1 MTGALRRLAV
11 GLGAVLRPLER
22 AAIALAI
29 VVLLALLVLTNVE
42 VAGRYFLGFST
53 LIADEYGGYA
63 YSWLVLLGAIHLLR
77 SDSYLTITLI
87 IDRLP
92 RLRSAMGVVA
102 GVLGLGT
109 SLILLWSCWQTFHLS
124 WLFGTKSIQPSQT
137 PLYLPQ
143 VIMPV
148 GFLMLVLAYLED
160 ILRRLSGL
168 PPRRQEDDTAT
179 WGEGDVV

>member
-1 MTGALRRLAV
+1 MIGPLQRLAL

-22 AAIALAI
+22 TAIGIAI
-29 VVLLALLVLTNVE
+29 VVLLALLALTNIE
-42 VAGRYFLGFST
+42 IAGRYFLGFST

-63 YSWLVLLGAIHLLR
+63 YCWLVLLGAVHLLR

-92 RLRSAMGVVA
+92 RLRTAMGVVA
-102 GVLGLGT
+102 GVLGLIT

-124 WLFGTKSIQPSQT
+124 WLFGTRSIQPSQT

-168 PPRRQEDDTAT
+168 PPRRQDDDTAT

>member
-1 MTGALRRLAV
+1 MRKLALALSAALR
-11 GLGAVLRPLER
+11 PIER
-22 AAIALAI
+22 IAIAIAI

-63 YSWLVLLGAIHLLR
+63 YSWLVLLGAVHLLR
-77 SDSYLTITLI
+77 SDSYLSMTLF

-92 RLRSAMGVVA
+92 RLRSVMGVVA
-102 GVLGLGT
+102 SVLGLIT

-124 WLFGTKSIQPSQT
+124 WLFGTRSIQPSQT

-143 VIMPV
+143 AIMPV
-148 GFLMLVLAYLED
+148 GFLMLVFAYLED

-168 PPRRQEDDTAT
+168 PPRRQDDDKAT

>member
-1 MTGALRRLAV
+1 MTGALRRLAMA
-11 GLGAVLRPLER
+11 LGAVLRPLER

-53 LIADEYGGYA
+53 LVADEYGGYA
-63 YSWLVLLGAIHLLR
+63 YSWLVLLGAVHLLR
-77 SDSYLTITLI
+77 SDSYLTMTLL

-92 RLRSAMGVVA
+92 RLRSVMGVVA
-102 GVLGLGT
+102 GVLGLVT

-143 VIMPV
+143 AIMPA

-168 PPRRQEDDTAT
+168 PPRRQDDDTAT